1 MTLRRDIYN
10 LRAPG
15 IHINQVK
22 QPDPDLLTAV
32 RYSCLYW
39 VDHLFECRTRK
50 DTIKDLKDID
60 LVYSFLRQYFLYWLE
75 ALSLMKCISDGVII
89 IRKLE
94 NLQVCFDVSSYPFLK
109 DTY

>member
-39 VDHLFECRTRK
+39 VDHLLQGQTREE
-50 DTIKDLKDID
+50 TIKDLEDSGPA
-60 LVYSFLRQYFLYWLE
+60 YSFLRQCFLYWLE
-75 ALSLMKCISDGVII
+75 ALSLLKSVSEGIVM

-94 NLQVCFDVSSYPFLK
+94 DLQVGYLYSLIAIGL
-109 DTY
+109 T